1 MSGRE
6 LSERRDLRQRLDDLR
21 GEADPRRRRLVVLGL
36 LTRRLASRG
45 VEPILVGGAALEF
58 YTAGGYATGD
68 IDLALPSGKD
78 VDAAFAD
85 MGFRKEG
92 RFWLHD
98 DLGSALRSAGARRA
112 AR

>member
-85 MGFRKEG
+85 IQEG
-92 RFWLHD
+92 RAL
-98 DLGSALRSAGARRA
+98 LVARRSGSALRSAGARRA